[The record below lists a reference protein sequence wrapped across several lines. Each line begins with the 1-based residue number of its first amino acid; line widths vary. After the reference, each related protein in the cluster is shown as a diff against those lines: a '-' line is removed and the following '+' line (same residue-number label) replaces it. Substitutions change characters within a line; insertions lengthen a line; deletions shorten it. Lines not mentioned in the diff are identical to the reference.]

1 MAGYEGGSFG
11 GGIDAWLARLGK
23 LRNVVRQELV
33 ARQLARHLPP
43 PPVTVLD
50 VGAGQ
55 GTQALRL
62 AERGDR
68 VLAVEP
74 DREMRAA
81 FDLALGELPADA
93 IARVVLVEGAIGRLD
108 QVTAGATFDVVSCQG
123 VLMYLDNATPAVAEL
138 AAAVAPGGLLSIVV
152 RNADGMALRPGL
164 RRDWDGV
171 QRMLDAAEQD
181 RRYRN
186 EIGVEARADRVS
198 ELSDLMCSHGL
209 TVEAWYGV
217 RVLTDGVD
225 PETPVPD
232 DPAELAALLDA
243 EDRVGRTDPY
253 RRVGTLFHLISRRP
267 DSGPGAHREP
277 ERTAERQR
285 AEGLPRTRGAP
296 AQEQR

>member
-1 MAGYEGGSFG
+1 MAGYEAGSFG
-11 GGIDAWLARLGK
+11 GGIDAWLARRGK

-43 PPVTVLD
+43 PPATVLD

-74 DREMRAA
+74 DPAMRAA
-81 FDLALGELPADA
+81 FAVELDELSAE
-93 IARVVLVEGAIGRLD
+93 IVARVVLADGLLGELADATG
-108 QVTAGATFDVVSCQG
+108 GATFDVVCCQG

-171 QRMLDAAEQD
+171 QRMLNAAEQD
-181 RRYRN
+181 LV
-186 EIGVEARADRVS
+186 GAAAD
-198 ELSDLMCSHGL
+198 
-209 TVEAWYGV
+209 V
-217 RVLTDGVD
+217 R
-225 PETPVPD
+225 
-232 DPAELAALLDA
+232 
-243 EDRVGRTDPY
+243 
-253 RRVGTLFHLISRRP
+253 S
-267 DSGPGAHREP
+267 
-277 ERTAERQR
+277 
-285 AEGLPRTRGAP
+285 
-296 AQEQR
+296 